1 MAELGLSDDAYGTY
15 QELERDQ
22 ARWPV
27 LDAVEEALEAIAA
40 DPGHRSNRQR
50 RFQDPPCFA
59 VPVGTSEG
67 DWIVLWREVTLD
79 DAFVDLVAGDVYVL
93 YIGRLP

>member
-1 MAELGLSDDAYGTY
+1 MAELGLSDDAYRTY
-15 QELERDQ
+15 QELERDE

-27 LDAVEEALEAIAA
+27 LDVVEDALEAIAA

-59 VPVGTSEG
+59 VPVTTAEG
-67 DWIVLWREVTLD
+67 DWVVLWRQVTLED
-79 DAFVDLVAGDVYVL
+79 VFADLDAGDVYVL